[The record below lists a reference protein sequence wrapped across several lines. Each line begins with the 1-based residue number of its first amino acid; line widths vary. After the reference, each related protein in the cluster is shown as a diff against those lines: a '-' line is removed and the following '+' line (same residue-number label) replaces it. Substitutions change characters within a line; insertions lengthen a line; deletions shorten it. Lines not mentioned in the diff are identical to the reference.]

1 TYVPLGTTTGVACG
15 ICPFATLAPSSEVS
29 SHRAPL
35 GAASTATV
43 PHGCGASFTFTS
55 PRAGTRAIALSVAQ
69 AHPAIE
75 CSVATTR
82 CWPAANRV
90 PVQLPCP
97 TSLPSTVTTAL
108 GGAVIRMSGGGAGG
122 AAVATAVSTCV
133 CGGGTGDA
141 ATEESDG
148 CVATA
153 PAARAASA
161 RERPNASAATIASA
175 PTAPPATSHRGR
187 LAHRRHQS
195 LTMST
200 PVCTVMPATGV
211 GIMTV
216 ASVSGVDALPNNW
229 MSSACRASPVG

>member
-1 TYVPLGTTTGVACG
+1 TYVPLGTTTGADCG
-15 ICPFATLAPSSEVS
+15 IWPFAMLAPSSEVS

-90 PVQLPCP
+90 PVQLPWP

-108 GGAVIRMSGGGAGG
+108 GGAVIRMSGGGAGD
-122 AAVATAVSTCV
+122 VATA
-133 CGGGTGDA
+133 
-141 ATEESDG
+141 ESDG

-175 PTAPPATSHRGR
+175 PTAPPAGSHRGR

-195 LTMST
+195 LTM
-200 PVCTVMPATGV
+200 
-211 GIMTV
+211 
-216 ASVSGVDALPNNW
+216 
-229 MSSACRASPVG
+229 